1 MKKRLLSAFLIFSM
15 LLTVV
20 PMNVIAVEDKNA
32 ERSDTIETAAL
43 PELEYADGLSY
54 AGFTTQQAKLPEK
67 GLYSLTIGRTGDTSI
82 GSDLVISTVDIGAV
96 YGKDYIIEDSRFV
109 TELVETNGTVLEQA
123 ASRENREKASED
135 LEEIREQIIGST
147 ADVTDNAESDKT
159 VVDKDGDGK
168 LSLAELK
175 ESQSGKNTREL
186 TETDFHSL
194 KDEFIGKM
202 NVDIADYVAVSSET
216 RMTFKPDEI
225 TKTLTFRI
233 LEDNESE
240 GEEMFNF
247 LLSAEDTNTAIVEA
261 NTSVSFII
269 EDDEPIEHSVVT
281 LTADTFTAKD
291 GILTVSAKREVAEY
305 SYTAVGVKL
314 TGRDTDLFESTE
326 YTIAFQPYQTESS
339 VEIPVDQNDKE
350 HYFTAELYDFKG
362 CDEGDTLKA
371 KVTISAVTEKKNV
384 DSPDSYLDDF
394 KNSETT
400 DKLSG
405 ISSNSIVLGGMTC
418 ELKDD
423 LNDVS
428 CRSIMLNGSRI
439 GLYVI
444 ANNRSFFT
452 KTTSGDGDHIL
463 EMRNDGDPYLYLE
476 YYSSLVWRTGWVS
489 GDMYFPNPN
498 RYGIIAADVSTDSGY
513 DSAIVGFDI
522 QTYDSN
528 GNPLRFNWSGIS
540 NKNSRDI
547 RLAVAM
553 GTDSGNYYTPH
564 PWASRFM
571 IRPYVKRAESGLQ
584 RPSANFYGFLL
595 LYREYRVK
603 VEQPDKLSFRSGEL
617 NANGTPKMVN
627 LSPAAVSAVTPET
640 RYFGESIQFNEY
652 PANGNRTIYGE
663 LEGYYITPLDGRTF
677 FYSTNRSSFELT
689 DELIRKIDENG
700 AKIQK
705 NIKLN
710 SGNSMGYTTI
720 TVKPKYKYKNVS
732 VNLLSPKGLPDGAK
746 YSYLDKDLENMNKNG
761 ILTNTTTFH
770 IGDTMNLEMQ
780 AVGVSESFVSYN
792 QYQYRN
798 PGDTAYD
805 KNVPHTDNYV
815 EGTIPGWV
823 LECPKCEVRGIFGRQ
838 NYISIEIDELA
849 ERYFTVRN
857 LVPQNELTLSYMKG
871 LNILSIPNTNG
882 GTSKTMPVVGR
893 AYTIELDPTE
903 DNEQKWRP
911 VITFAA
917 TGQRVNGFA
926 ADFIARDNY
935 QDNVVRISAERYS
948 PDWYEYFSVD
958 STAYYSAYSLR
969 ANSEAVKRSP
979 VMQAIVTGGSSDLEV
994 YTSNKE
1000 LKYIATRFNTTTDN
1014 NGNFSLA
1021 LRAVEG
1027 DTVSIVVDNNDMQ
1040 QVKYVRMMRPS
1051 KKVLKEHPEIYTR
1064 TGVFD
1069 ELVADTEKQQNVN
1082 RRIETSCAI
1091 VSTSDIDMPIRT
1103 FYSPYVNSV
1112 SANYKRTVI
1121 NPSAN
1126 QIPIYDSD
1134 EMTLSVNVMANEA
1147 NIKKVNIKKI
1157 ARNGSVMDFEGS
1169 YDLEASS
1176 SYDKKYDFTVS
1187 GQDLAPL
1194 DRFYVQVTAIPK
1206 GGTREITY
1214 TALDTGLEMYMPLEQ
1229 KPAQFLNYEL
1239 PNPYD
1244 DLPILSDMAGDLDSG
1259 KLSWKTVYADENN
1272 KGTSPYAEIVTLS
1285 VSKKDIEDKQ
1295 DELKKLD
1302 GDEDKK
1308 SWDTMLKD
1316 KESDVYKYL
1325 NKSTQDNI
1333 YESYK
1338 RKKGDNTITRE
1349 QAAEYFNSHPKEKKK
1364 YQDEFKQNAKKD
1376 ALEELGETE
1385 IDVSVSVLV
1394 QLEYNYD
1401 PVKRTHYY
1409 SGGQYII
1416 KAAVSVEKTFYWTV
1430 FGVPVYL
1437 NIAGEASLQFDGRYV
1452 TDQEET
1458 TANEMGYYENLAE
1471 KVESEWPYIQLG
1483 LGIKLQPGVGICG
1496 ILGVRGILDFA
1507 FVGRIS
1513 TDPDLEGKGGTMG
1526 TFTGGVGVD
1535 LLLFSFEYEIGS
1547 IGWQSGVF
1555 KDGNV
1560 EAGIPTE
1567 ETFSLRAFDNGK
1579 EYKNDNLRSTLLPD
1593 AKTTLINGAMEYI
1606 RPQLIDLGDGRT
1618 MLLFLR
1624 NMSDSERD
1632 DDNASTLVYA
1642 IRESDGTWAKDSNN
1656 NISSTVVENDNMA
1669 DSTFAAMKSGNKVYI
1684 AWTNADVSAGF
1695 EDDIENAKAILQ
1707 SSDIHMAVFDIQTE
1721 TMSEP
1726 FAVTDDD
1733 FVNSDV
1739 ILSQEGENI
1748 ALYYF
1753 KKDISTSEE
1762 ITDLVGLSNNYNT
1775 WARKVYDPVK
1785 KQFIAVAAGKT
1796 NPEEELIAID
1806 HPTIEDAMV
1815 TDLSAADYQ
1824 YGNKNYRLYS
1834 YTIDRDGNLE
1844 TVSDHELW
1852 VRITNLTDNRDYYPM
1867 PIDAGKENVL
1877 SPKLTKI
1884 EDDVYLTWLSN
1895 DCTYNAISA
1904 NSIFNGLN
1912 EVRGTGEYSNASG
1925 LEIIHSLSD
1934 EEISKSGWYKLPY
1947 DKLENASHEEQGAL
1961 YDLSHSKLENQKK
1974 EFGELNNSNKYEG
1987 ATLNDHQLVAGGDGN
2002 LYLFW
2007 TKQPNTDVENDTG
2020 RELYGAA
2027 LYRGDNT
2034 EYSGWSDGVQLT
2046 NYGKVIDELTVS
2058 VSGNKGAILVGN
2070 LYSQEIGFEGKVV
2083 YDDHELAEIDFVP
2096 GNSLEF
2102 ALGDI
2107 VLSDY
2112 YPVEGEKVTA
2122 TFGIENNGLLP
2133 AEKYNLTVNGETTT
2147 VEGDAIYPTQ
2157 SVEHSREFVAGK
2169 DGALTVSAEVR
2180 ELGEV
2185 QELAVKDSDS
2195 NKATVSAKNGAV
2207 LEFGKPAI
2215 YTQEDVRDCFDDS
2228 IQIDWMDRTE
2238 ENVLR
2243 TAQQVFD
2250 VSSVTDERFKAV
2262 ITEHIRATV
2271 IYQNP
2276 NDYYACVPVTNVG
2289 NLPANDLHIEAYVP
2303 AGSTD
2308 SITED
2313 KIVGIK
2319 NVSFIPVKTVDDEGN
2334 VVEETIY
2341 AVVWLSR
2348 MSVDMRTDCD
2358 DLGIFHLKFKF
2369 ELDGE
2374 ELEETAVAEKQFLE
2388 NIALDLTEYTK
2399 TIKSGET
2406 FQIETQAYPW
2416 DEMKELVYD
2425 VHSDD
2430 DDKPPVTVTSDG
2442 LVTGINEGK
2451 SLIYITDLSTKYRSR
2466 DIISV
2471 NVINP
2476 DAHVVRFV
2484 NKLLDDSEEVAVND
2498 GDTIDTPMIFT
2509 DYDGWVFDGWYTDEE
2524 YTTKFDFDTPVT
2536 EDITLYAKWTEE
2548 EVLPEIHM
2556 VAFYDE
2562 LADMLDQTLVLHGDT
2577 ISDPPIPEHD
2587 GWAFEGWYT
2596 DESYTT
2602 QFDFS
2607 TPVTQDIIL
2616 YAKWTE
2622 EQIQPEVYTV
2632 TFIDELEGKPNK
2644 IPVIH
2649 GEKISNPPTPEQDGW
2664 IFEGWYTDENYTALF
2679 DFNTPVTQNIKL
2691 YAKWTEELSEL
2702 VNVSAISADEIV
2714 LGDTLTVNAAA
2725 TGGKGD
2731 YTYAVYYKKTSDT
2744 KWTTKQDFTDSAQ
2757 VTIKPAN
2764 ATTYDVCAKV
2774 KDESGK
2780 VVKKYFTLNV
2790 TPKLENISEISA
2802 DEITLG
2808 DTLTVKASATGGK
2821 GNYTYAVYYKKTSDT
2836 KWTTKQNFTDN
2847 AQVSIEPTKAAA
2859 YDICVKVRDE
2869 SNKIVKKYFTLNV
2882 TAKLENISE
2891 ISADEITLGDTLTVK
2906 AAATGGKGNYT
2917 YAVYYKKTSDK
2928 KWTTA
2933 QNFTDNAQV
2942 TVKPAKATSYD
2953 VCAKVRDE
2961 SGTIVKKYFTL
2972 NVTAKLEN
2980 ISEISAN
2987 EITLGDKLT
2996 VNAAA
3001 TGGKGNYTYAV
3012 YYKKTS
3018 DTKWTTAQ
3026 NFTENA
3032 QVAIEPAKAA
3042 AYDICV
3048 KARDES
3054 GNIVNK
3060 YFTLNVIP
3068 KLENISKISATEI
3081 TLNDTLT
3088 VDATATGGK
3097 GNYKYAVY
3105 YKKTSDKKW
3114 TTAQSF
3120 TDNSKTDVKFTEAAN
3135 YDVCVKVMDGN
3146 GTIAK
3151 KYFTVTVKAAEKP
3164 TPDLTVNITQTGNTI
3179 IIELVINENVDS
3191 LDYTI
3196 HYKKIS
3202 DTD

>member
-82 GSDLVISTVDIGAV
+82 GSDLVVSTVDIGAV
-96 YGKDYIIEDSRFV
+96 YGKDYVIEDSRFE
-109 TELVETNGTVLEQA
+109 TEIVETNGTVLEQA
-123 ASRENREKASED
+123 ASKENRENAQEE

-147 ADVTDNAESDKT
+147 AEVADNAETDET

-194 KDEFIGKM
+194 KDEFISKM
-202 NVDIADYVAVSSET
+202 NIDIADYVAVSSET
-216 RMTFKPDEI
+216 RISFKPDEI

-247 LLSAEDTNTAIVEA
+247 LLSAEDTNTAVIEA
-261 NTSVSFII
+261 NTSISFII
-269 EDDEPIEHSVVT
+269 EDDEPVEHSVVT

-291 GILTVSAKREVAEY
+291 GVLTVSAKREVAEY
-305 SYTAVGVKL
+305 SYTTVGVKL
-314 TGRDTDLFESTE
+314 TGRDTDLFEGTE
-326 YTIAFQPYQTESS
+326 YTIVFQPYQTESS
-339 VEIPVDQNDKE
+339 IEIPVTQNGKE
-350 HYFTAELYDFKG
+350 HKFTVELYDFKG
-362 CDEGDTLKA
+362 CNEGSTLKA
-371 KVTISAVTEKKNV
+371 QVKIPAVTEKKTEN
-384 DSPDSYLDDF
+384 DSPNSYLDDF
-394 KNSETT
+394 KKSETT
-400 DKLSG
+400 GKLTAGRTSINIAG
-405 ISSNSIVLGGMTC
+405 RDCEIVYDDPDHSNYG
-418 ELKDD
+418 
-423 LNDVS
+423 
-428 CRSIMLNGSRI
+428 SIMLDGSKI
-439 GLYVI
+439 GIYVSI
-444 ANNRSFFT
+444 DRMSMFSQQFREG
-452 KTTSGDGDHIL
+452 SGDHEIRI
-463 EMRNDGDPYLYLE
+463 ENDGNPYLYLE
-476 YYSSLVWRTGWVS
+476 YYSGWVWNK
-489 GDMYFPNPN
+489 GWAGVAYYYDNPG
-498 RYGIIAADVSTDSGY
+498 RYQLIMMDYSTDSSY
-513 DSAIVGFDI
+513 PNAAIAGTRNV
-522 QTYDSN
+522 TYAS
-528 GNPLRFNWSGIS
+528 SGKEIS
-540 NKNSRDI
+540 NVCKWIGGENSRQP
-547 RLAVAM
+547 RLAM
-553 GTDSGNYYTPH
+553 TLLKQDGNNYVTYPEYATKGL
-564 PWASRFM
+564 
-571 IRPYVKRAESGLQ
+571 IRPFVERATQDLA
-584 RPSANFYGFLL
+584 RPNANFYGFVM

-603 VEQPDKLSFRSGEL
+603 VEQPDKLAYRSGEL
-617 NANGTPKMVN
+617 NADGTPKMVS
-627 LSPAAVSAVTPET
+627 LSPATISAVTPEI
-640 RYFGESIQFNEY
+640 RYYGAPVQFDEY
-652 PANGNRTIYGE
+652 PAKGNKTIYGE
-663 LEGYYITPLDGRTF
+663 LEGYYITPLGGKTF
-677 FYSTNRSSFELT
+677 FYRTNQSSFEL
-689 DELIRKIDENG
+689 DDDLIKQIDLNTT
-700 AKIQK
+700 KVQK
-705 NIKLN
+705 NIKMDTGDYLA
-710 SGNSMGYTTI
+710 YTTI
-720 TVKPKYKYKNVS
+720 TIKPKYKYKNVS
-732 VNLLSPKGLPDGAK
+732 MNLLSPKGLPDGAK

-780 AVGVSESFVSYN
+780 AIGVSESFVSYN

-849 ERYFTVRN
+849 ERYFTIRN
-857 LVPQNELTLSYMKG
+857 LVPQNELTLSYMQG
-871 LNILSIPNTNG
+871 LNILAISNTNG

-1091 VSTSDIDMPIRT
+1091 VSTSNIDMPIRT

-1121 NPSAN
+1121 NPSVN

-1239 PNPYD
+1239 PTPYD
-1244 DLPILSDMAGDLDSG
+1244 DLPVLGDMAGDLDSG

-1285 VSKKDIEDKQ
+1285 VSKKDIEEKSEQ
-1295 DELKKLD
+1295 LKKLD

-1338 RKKGDNTITRE
+1338 AKKKDNTITKE
-1349 QAAEYFNSHPKEKKK
+1349 QAANYFNSHPEEKKK

-1394 QLEYNYD
+1394 QLEYNYN

-1458 TANEMGYYENLAE
+1458 TAQEMGYYENLAE
-1471 KVESEWPYIQLG
+1471 KVESEWPYLQVG
-1483 LGIKLQPGVGICG
+1483 LGIKLQPGIGICG
-1496 ILGVRGILDFA
+1496 ILGVRGIIDFA
-1507 FVGRIS
+1507 FVARRNLNMEEATS
-1513 TDPDLEGKGGTMG
+1513 TMG

-1547 IGWQSGVF
+1547 IGWQTGLF

-1560 EAGIPTE
+1560 EAGTPTE
-1567 ETFSLRAFDNGK
+1567 ETFSLRKFDNGK

-1632 DDNASTLVYA
+1632 DKNASTLVYA
-1642 IRESDGTWAKDSNN
+1642 IRSADGTWDKDSNN

-1684 AWTNADVSAGF
+1684 AWTNADVSADF
-1695 EDDIENAKAILQ
+1695 ENDIENAKEVLK
-1707 SSDIHMAVFDIQTE
+1707 SSNIHMAVFDIQTE
-1721 TMSEP
+1721 KMSEP
-1726 FAVTDDD
+1726 FAVTDDE

-1739 ILSQEGENI
+1739 ILSQEGSNI

-1775 WARKVYDPVK
+1775 WARKVYDPAK

-1796 NPEEELIAID
+1796 NPEEELIVID

-1824 YGNKNYRLYS
+1824 YGNKNYRIYS
-1834 YTIDRDGNLE
+1834 YTIDLDGNLE
-1844 TVSDHELW
+1844 TTSDHELW
-1852 VRITNLTDNRDYYPM
+1852 IRITNLTDNRDYYPM
-1867 PIDAGKENVL
+1867 PIDAGKDNVL
-1877 SPKLTKI
+1877 SPKLTRI

-1912 EVRGTGEYSNASG
+1912 AVRGTGEYSNASG
-1925 LEIIHSLSD
+1925 LDMIRSLSD

-1947 DKLENASHEEQGAL
+1947 DKLENASQEEQGAL
-1961 YDLSHSKLENQKK
+1961 YDLSRSKLENQKK
-1974 EFGELNNSNKYEG
+1974 EFGELNNNNKYEG

-2007 TKQPNTDVENDTG
+2007 TKQPNIDVENDTG

-2027 LYRGDNT
+2027 LYRGENT
-2034 EYSGWSDGVQLT
+2034 EYSGWSDGVKLT

-2058 VSGNKGAILVGN
+2058 VSGDKGAILVGN
-2070 LYSQEIGFEGKVV
+2070 LYSQEIGFDGKVV

-2107 VLSDY
+2107 ILSDY

-2122 TFGIENNGLLP
+2122 KFGIENNGLLP
-2133 AEKYNLTVNGETTT
+2133 AEKYNLTVNGEKTT

-2157 SVEHSREFVAGK
+2157 STEHNREFVAGK

-2195 NKATVSAKNGAV
+2195 NKTSVSTKKGAV
-2207 LEFGKPAI
+2207 LQFGEPAI
-2215 YTQEDVRDCFDDS
+2215 YTRGDVFDCFDDS
-2228 IQIDWMDRTE
+2228 IEIDMADRTE
-2238 ENVLR
+2238 ENVIN
-2243 TAQQVFD
+2243 TVKNIFD
-2250 VSSVTDERFKAV
+2250 VSSVSDERFKAV
-2262 ITEHIRATV
+2262 ITEHIRST
-2271 IYQNP
+2271 ILYQNP
-2276 NDYYACVPVTNVG
+2276 NDYYACIPITNVG
-2289 NLPANDLHIEAYVP
+2289 NLPANNLDIEAYVP

-2308 SITED
+2308 QVTED
-2313 KIVGIK
+2313 KPVGIK
-2319 NVSFIPVKTVDDEGN
+2319 KVSFIPVKTVDDDGN
-2334 VVEETIY
+2334 VIEETVY
-2341 AVVWLSR
+2341 AVIPLMR
-2348 MSVDMRTDCD
+2348 PLDMRTDCD
-2358 DLGIFHLKFKF
+2358 DLGVFHLRFKF

-2374 ELEETAVAEKQFLE
+2374 ELEETAVAERQFLE
-2388 NIALDLTEYTK
+2388 NIALSVNDDGK
-2399 TIKSGET
+2399 TIKVGET

-2416 DEMKELVYD
+2416 DELKELVYD
-2425 VHSDD
+2425 VVHTTYDD
-2430 DDKPPVTVTSDG
+2430 DDAVTVTSDG
-2442 LVTGINEGK
+2442 LVTGIKEGK
-2451 SLIYITDLSTKYRSR
+2451 NMIFVTDLSAKMQGSS
-2466 DIISV
+2466 IIIV
-2471 NVINP
+2471 NVTNP
-2476 DAHVVRFV
+2476 DAHVVNFV
-2484 NKLLDDSEEVAVND
+2484 DKFDVNSRTVTVND
-2498 GDTIDTPMIFT
+2498 GDTINTPVILPQ
-2509 DYDGWVFDGWYTDEE
+2509 DGYEFEGWYTDEE
-2524 YTTKFDFDTPVT
+2524 YTMQFDFDTPIT

-2548 EVLPEIHM
+2548 QV
-2556 VAFYDE
+2556 
-2562 LADMLDQTLVLHGDT
+2562 
-2577 ISDPPIPEHD
+2577 
-2587 GWAFEGWYT
+2587 
-2596 DESYTT
+2596 
-2602 QFDFS
+2602 
-2607 TPVTQDIIL
+2607 
-2616 YAKWTE
+2616 
-2622 EQIQPEVYTV
+2622 QPEVHTV
-2632 TFIDELEGKPNK
+2632 TFIDELTGRPDK
-2644 IPVIH
+2644 IPVKH

-2664 IFEGWYTDENYTALF
+2664 IFEGWYADENYTALF
-2679 DFNTPVTQNIKL
+2679 DFNTPVTQNVKL
-2691 YAKWTEELSEL
+2691 YAKWTEESSEL
-2702 VNVSAISADEIV
+2702 INVSEISADEIV

-2731 YTYAVYYKKTSDT
+2731 YTYAVYYKKTSDE
-2744 KWTTKQDFTDSAQ
+2744 KWTTKQKFTNNAQ
-2757 VTIKPAN
+2757 VTIKPAK
-2764 ATTYDVCAKV
+2764 ATSYEVCAKV
-2774 KDESGK
+2774 RDESGTI
-2780 VVKKYFTLNV
+2780 VKKYFTLNV
-2790 TPKLENISEISA
+2790 TEKLENISEISA
-2802 DEITLG
+2802 TEITLG
-2808 DTLTVKASATGGK
+2808 DKLTVNAAATGGK

-2836 KWTTKQNFTDN
+2836 KWTTAQNFTDN

-3032 QVAIEPAKAA
+3032 QAAIEPAKAA